1 MCTWNRY
8 VEASN
13 EDGEHASVILIT
25 STSFY
30 VQLDDTTNDD
40 DDDDIEVFFNTS
52 CDELAI
58 SFIELLCKIQ
68 MMIKP
73 YYLKE
78 QFFDSQSIKK
88 L

>member
-40 DDDDIEVFFNTS
+40 DDDDDDEVFLIHLVMN
-52 CDELAI
+52 
-58 SFIELLCKIQ
+58 LLFLLLNYFVRFK
-68 MMIKP
+68 
-73 YYLKE
+73 
-78 QFFDSQSIKK
+78 
-88 L
+88 